1 MLSCSKMEHDDM
13 TSENG
18 RDQQTADQR
27 KQRRVPRSPAPRLP
41 QSGPPLVNDGLEA
54 PRSGDC

>member
-1 MLSCSKMEHDDM
+1 MEHDDM
-13 TSENG
+13 VSENG

-27 KQRRVPRSPAPRLP
+27 KQPRDPRSPAPPLP
-41 QSGPPLVNDGLEA
+41 QGGPPLVNDGLEV

>member
-13 TSENG
+13 ASENG

-27 KQRRVPRSPAPRLP
+27 KQPRDPRSPAPPLP
-41 QSGPPLVNDGLEA
+41 QGGPPLVNDGLET